1 MASSDYE
8 ASEDFT
14 LDLVDEV
21 PCPKCDDSLRVPKD
35 HSGKVMCP
43 NCEWKFQ
50 FPLPPEVDWENQ
62 PLILEELATEFEE
75 QVTNLTDGKY
85 LLGLV
90 AKFTFAIV
98 FGYIVY
104 LVSWS
109 IAYSP

>member
-35 HSGKVMCP
+35 YSGKIMCP

-50 FPLPPEVDWENQ
+50 FPLPPEVNRGEVREDTRFDSWGNFFLDFLWGILARIVAYIIFGIILLLLYIHGF
-62 PLILEELATEFEE
+62 PL
-75 QVTNLTDGKY
+75 
-85 LLGLV
+85 
-90 AKFTFAIV
+90 
-98 FGYIVY
+98 
-104 LVSWS
+104 
-109 IAYSP
+109 